1 MNTGIVL
8 EKAEG
13 STDSAA
19 SDSAAEIGDYQNMK
33 KPAFIKPGDTIGL
46 VAPSFGAAT
55 EPYSTR
61 LASAIRKFE
70 GRGYHVVTADS
81 VYKSDGLGI
90 STDPASA
97 AADLVS
103 FYLDDRID
111 AVIAVGG
118 GELMNE
124 TISHVDFSALRDA
137 RPKWYMGYSDNTNM
151 ILPMAVIAEVP
162 GIYGPNAAGFGK
174 PWEATE
180 EDAFMLL
187 EGRKDTVSGFDLYE
201 LPFSPE
207 GEEEEEEDPLAPYAL
222 TEPKIL
228 TSFLP
233 HKGDLVK
240 ADPSETIS
248 ASGMLLGGC
257 LDILTNLGGTEFD
270 RVPEYCSKYGSVI
283 WVLEACDLT
292 PMSIRRA
299 VWTLLHRDWFKTAS
313 AFLIGR
319 PLTAFRQEMMGVDSY
334 NAVTDILKDL
344 QVPIIMDCDIGHVS
358 PMMPLI
364 IGSRADLTV
373 KGNDIRIRMTLD

>member
-1 MNTGIVL
+1 MRR
-8 EKAEG
+8 
-13 STDSAA
+13 
-19 SDSAAEIGDYQNMK
+19 
-33 KPAFIKPGDTIGL
+33 PAYLKPGDTIGL

-55 EPYSTR
+55 EPYITR

-70 GRGYHVVTADS
+70 ERGYKIVAADS

-97 AADLVS
+97 AEDLMR

-111 AVIAVGG
+111 ALFSVGG

-124 TISHVDFSALRDA
+124 TISHVDFEALKKG

-162 GIYGPNAAGFGK
+162 GIYGPCATGFGK

-180 EDAFMLL
+180 KDALMLL
-187 EGRKDTVSGFDLYE
+187 EGRGDTVSGYDKYE

-207 GEEEEEEDPLAPYAL
+207 GEEEEEDPLAPYAL

-233 HKGDLVK
+233 NGGKLVK
-240 ADPSETIS
+240 AGADETIT

-257 LDILTNLGGTEFD
+257 LDILTNLSGTEFD
-270 RVPEYCSKYGSVI
+270 RVPEYCRKYGPVI
-283 WVLEACDLT
+283 WVLEACDLN

-299 VWTLLHRDWFKTAS
+299 VWTLLHRGWFQTAA
-313 AFLIGR
+313 AFLVGR
-319 PLTAFRQEMMGVDSY
+319 PLASFRQEMMGVDAY
-334 NAVTDILKDL
+334 NAVTDVVKDL
-344 QVPIIMDCDIGHVS
+344 HVPVIMDCDIGHVA

-364 IGSRADLTV
+364 MGSRAEVEV
-373 KGNDIRIRMTLD
+373 KGNAIKIRMTVE